1 MTQLLFFPTHIIW
14 IHLLAFFKKQPQE
27 RKVLKPLMKHFS
39 HQSKGKWKHKGNS
52 NKKPNPRPANNSA
65 HKKLPCH
72 YCGYKGQIQPGCWKK
87 RRDNAK
93 ILLPKVSLHPTQTQ
107 PISQKNNFLW
117 HWRYASHLVRPPTSI
132 IDEWLVD
139 NSAIVHMTYH
149 ISILHDVP
157 SPFRTFFRFGWTN
170 YLNHWWVARRQWRY
184 CTQDI

>member
-1 MTQLLFFPTHIIW
+1 
-14 IHLLAFFKKQPQE
+14 
-27 RKVLKPLMKHFS
+27 MKHFS

-52 NKKPNPRPANNSA
+52 NKKPNLRPGNNSA

-107 PISQKNNFLW
+107 PISQKNKFLW

-170 YLNHWWVARRQWRY
+170 YRNHDEWLEDSGAIVHKTYNKSILHDVPAPSRSFFTCGWINYLNH
-184 CTQDI
+184 